1 MSGAHRRERTGIR
14 RRATLV
20 SAGAAVTGLVTAA
33 AVVAF
38 ANEPAGR
45 QDVPAAP
52 VVDVA
57 ATQELPPSAATGADA
72 PGAPRVPTGP
82 TFDPR
87 LAEPSPRPESKAS
100 PSRGRPS
107 ETPALSSATS
117 TRPAPEAPRL
127 PEDGSGEFLVA
138 PGQTPAA
145 GVGTLTTYTVEVEAE
160 VPVEV
165 QGAAGVVDQV
175 LADPRGWTATGAHA
189 LARVE
194 VGSDIRVL
202 VATPETTDALC
213 APLDT
218 GGRLSCRNGDL
229 VVLNAWRWLNGA
241 PAYAGNLR
249 DYRRYLISHEVG
261 HALGNPH
268 VACPG
273 PGRLAPVMMQQTKGL
288 GECVANPWPSP

>member
-1 MSGAHRRERTGIR
+1 M
-14 RRATLV
+14 
-20 SAGAAVTGLVTAA
+20 
-33 AVVAF
+33 
-38 ANEPAGR
+38 
-45 QDVPAAP
+45 
-52 VVDVA
+52 
-57 ATQELPPSAATGADA
+57 
-72 PGAPRVPTGP
+72 
-82 TFDPR
+82 
-87 LAEPSPRPESKAS
+87 
-100 PSRGRPS
+100 
-107 ETPALSSATS
+107 
-117 TRPAPEAPRL
+117 
-127 PEDGSGEFLVA
+127 A

-189 LARVE
+189 LARVA

>member
-1 MSGAHRRERTGIR
+1 MSGAHRRARTGTR
-14 RRATLV
+14 RRAV
-20 SAGAAVTGLVTAA
+20 AAIGLVTAA
-33 AVVAF
+33 AVVTF

-57 ATQELPPSAATGADA
+57 ATQGLPPSAATGADA
-72 PGAPRVPTGP
+72 RGATRVPTGP

-87 LAEPSPRPESKAS
+87 LAAPSSRPETKAS
-100 PSRGRPS
+100 PSRGGPP
-107 ETPALSSATS
+107 ETPALASATS
-117 TRPAPEAPRL
+117 ARQVAEAPRL

-138 PGQTPAA
+138 PGQTTPT
-145 GVGTLTTYTVEVEAE
+145 GVGPLTTYTVEVEAE

-175 LADPRGWTATGAHA
+175 LTDSRGWTATGAHA
-189 LARVE
+189 LARVDA
-194 VGSDIRVL
+194 GGDIRVL

-241 PAYAGNLR
+241 PAYGGNLR

-288 GECVANPWPSP
+288 GDCRANPWPSP